1 MTLISAVHISSV
13 ARRLPIFL
21 LLPFVVLGL
30 TGCSGLLG
38 DFTMATTKNVSMT
51 ESHQRVGKTEGEHGK
66 LFSPPSLKLAVDEA
80 LDNAG
85 PEATYLT
92 NVRIHHTAFMFW
104 SKMRVEGE
112 AWAPEGT
119 LSEMDGPAYHLETT
133 DGGQFLVSEDGS
145 DRIEVFHVR

>member
-1 MTLISAVHISSV
+1 MTPISAVHISSV
-13 ARRLPIFL
+13 TRRLPIFL

-51 ESHQRVGKTEGEHGK
+51 DTHQRIGKTEGKDGK
-66 LFSPPSLKLAVDEA
+66 VFSPPSLKLAVDQA

-92 NVRIHHTAFMFW
+92 NVRIHHTSFMFW
-104 SKMRVEGE
+104 SRMRVEGE

-119 LSEMDGPAYHLETT
+119 LSEADGPAYHLERT
-133 DGGQFLVSEDGS
+133 DAGQFLVSEDGS